1 VTRVLQRRGFFGMAS
16 GLGGVTTKILQ
27 GNVSTILKD
36 LSQNGQT
43 DKRRQ
48 QQDSNGNT

>member
-1 VTRVLQRRGFFGMAS
+1 MAS